1 MKKIALLALS
11 LAFIFTLT
19 ACSPNA
25 NVSNQ
30 TDTNSSSSDTPA
42 DNTGSANTPK
52 KIAMIMGQ
60 MNMDFFVYIA
70 AGAEKAADELGVD
83 LTVWNAAS
91 DIVKVGEL
99 VDLAAEQGFDAI
111 ITPDSTGS
119 AKSAIEAAAGLGIP
133 VVGYDSLAFP
143 ELFNATVASDS
154 FEMGQQCANLAIE
167 DAKQQG
173 KDSVHFV
180 IAYNPTSQSCIT
192 RHDGMLKALE
202 DSGLNYTF
210 EEIGQPV
217 NDISEFLTLWDD
229 MLAHSAEDAIDYAL
243 GCDSFASIGC
253 MSACQAAGRT
263 DIKVFGIDDETDQL
277 NGLLV
282 DESDRVYWGTIAQQP
297 TEIGRL
303 CVEAALAALEG
314 NNLGTQ
320 YADASIVT
328 PENVVSFKET
338 RDANNE
344 AVKPYI
350 EAWDFEMK

>member
-229 MLAHSAEDAIDYAL
+229 MIKHLHSIL
-243 GCDSFASIGC
+243 F
-253 MSACQAAGRT
+253 
-263 DIKVFGIDDETDQL
+263 
-277 NGLLV
+277 
-282 DESDRVYWGTIAQQP
+282 
-297 TEIGRL
+297 
-303 CVEAALAALEG
+303 
-314 NNLGTQ
+314 
-320 YADASIVT
+320 
-328 PENVVSFKET
+328 
-338 RDANNE
+338 
-344 AVKPYI
+344 
-350 EAWDFEMK
+350 

>member
-1 MKKIALLALS
+1 
-11 LAFIFTLT
+11 
-19 ACSPNA
+19 
-25 NVSNQ
+25 
-30 TDTNSSSSDTPA
+30 
-42 DNTGSANTPK
+42 
-52 KIAMIMGQ
+52 MIMGQ

-263 DIKVFGIDDETDQL
+263 DIKAFGIDDETDQL

-282 DESDRVYWGTIAQQP
+282 DESDRVYWGTIAP
-297 TEIGRL
+297 KL
-303 CVEAALAALEG
+303 V
-314 NNLGTQ
+314 
-320 YADASIVT
+320 
-328 PENVVSFKET
+328 
-338 RDANNE
+338 
-344 AVKPYI
+344 
-350 EAWDFEMK
+350 DFV